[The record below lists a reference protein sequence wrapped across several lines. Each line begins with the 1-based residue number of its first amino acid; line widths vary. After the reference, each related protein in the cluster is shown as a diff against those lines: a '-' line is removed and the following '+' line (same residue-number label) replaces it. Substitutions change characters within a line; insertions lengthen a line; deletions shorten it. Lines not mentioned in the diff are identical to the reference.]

1 MAVLNTQRAL
11 HGGAHHLG
19 GSIAAGE
26 KPLERRRALLDEH
39 LATVCGLDPAV
50 TPVARADPPV
60 PTTSHRSPCR
70 AAPIWSSAAAT
81 PNTSVLSPTS
91 PPSSVQNVLHA
102 PTRAQTS
109 VFRATDRSTAS
120 LWGTVT
126 LPAPPV
132 AACIASTARSASGG
146 TGGTR
151 KATYTASNPS
161 ARKAALCIAGESEWA
176 TGSPMTVNSRVL
188 ALISTLALGGEP
200 VRHGSG
206 EALELLTGITVDAQ
220 IAAKRIA
227 DFVVAPAG
235 VFAQDEHVSLTAQ
248 LVDAGAM
255 MSRHGENQIRLLD
268 QLAREQPGP
277 VPGEIEAAFESDQ
290 IRPFRRRGA
299 IPGARPGGRDRDLD
313 AALLERALEQRGGER
328 AAADVAGA
336 DEQHV
341 LDHGARRPTARRS
354 SLTLSVPSRTI
365 CARGLVQS
373 TTVDGGRFPHTP
385 PSRTS
390 SWPFFTA
397 GAKSRA
403 MASAPGPGGCPG
415 TFADVE
421 VSGEPSAATSRAIA

>member
-1 MAVLNTQRAL
+1 MWLTSTGIGSCPASPSGVALIATSTSVGPVATIVGTPMPLAHAANAFARA
-11 HGGAHHLG
+11 A
-19 GSIAAGE
+19 SRERTNSVAPQSAA
-26 KPLERRRALLDEH
+26 
-39 LATVCGLDPAV
+39 ATA
-50 TPVARADPPV
+50 VARADPPV
-60 PTTSHRSPCR
+60 PTTSHRSPFLP
-70 AAPIWSSAAAT
+70 APICASALVT
-81 PNTSVLSPTS
+81 PNTSVLSPTRAP

-109 VFRATDRSTAS
+109 VFRATNPSTAS
-120 LWGTVT
+120 LCGTVT

-132 AACIASTARSASGG
+132 AACIASTARNASGG

-161 ARKAALCIAGESEWA
+161 ARQAALCIAGESEWA

-200 VRHGSG
+200 VGHGSG
-206 EALELLTGITVDAQ
+206 EPLELLTGITVDAQ

-235 VFAQDEHVSLTAQ
+235 VFAQDEHASLAAQ
-248 LVDAGAM
+248 LVDAGAV
-255 MSRHGENQIRLLD
+255 MSRHRENQIRLLD

-277 VPGEIEAAFESDQ
+277 VPGEIEAAFEPDQ
-290 IRPFRRRGA
+290 IRPFRRRCA
-299 IPGARPGGRDRDLD
+299 IPGARPGGRDRDFE

-354 SLTLSVPSRTI
+354 SLTLSVPS
-365 CARGLVQS
+365 
-373 TTVDGGRFPHTP
+373 
-385 PSRTS
+385 
-390 SWPFFTA
+390 
-397 GAKSRA
+397 
-403 MASAPGPGGCPG
+403 
-415 TFADVE
+415 
-421 VSGEPSAATSRAIA
+421 